1 MADLAHPRLAAAIV
15 AAIITACRAA
25 AARSPGVRR
34 LYAGVTLSSFP
45 RQTRCLTRVRGA
57 RGHGSGIARAIA
69 LAVSEEGGRVI
80 AAGRRPDDLAG
91 AYSGRD
97 IDIEQ
102 VDVTDE
108 SSIAALAGRIGVVDH
123 VVSTASAR
131 ARGGYRDLTASLVNA
146 SFDTKVTGPLLLAKH
161 FAGNLAPDGSFLF
174 MSGATALKPAPGMLA
189 VAATNAAVDA
199 IVAGLAP
206 IRVNAIAPGTIDT
219 GAYDA
224 LGDERKAALFQAR
237 SAANPA
243 RRIGTADDVAAAAL
257 AALTNGF
264 LTGVSIPVD
273 GGEHLV

>member
-1 MADLAHPRLAAAIV
+1 MPSLKDKTVLVIGR
-15 AAIITACRAA
+15 
-25 AARSPGVRR
+25 
-34 LYAGVTLSSFP
+34 
-45 RQTRCLTRVRGA
+45 
-57 RGHGSGIARAIA
+57 GSGIARAIA
-69 LAVSEEGGRVI
+69 LAVSEDGGRVI
-80 AAGRRPDDLAG
+80 AAGRHPDDLAG
-91 AYSGRD
+91 AYRGLG
-97 IDIEQ
+97 IGIEQ

-108 SSIAALAGRIGVVDH
+108 SSIAALADRTAPDH

-131 ARGGYRDLTASLVNA
+131 ARGGYADLTASLVNA
-146 SFDTKVTGPLLLAKH
+146 SFGTKVTGPLLLAKH
-161 FAGNLAPDGSFLF
+161 FAGKLAPGGSFLF
-174 MSGATALKPAPGMLA
+174 MSGATALKPTLGMLA

-199 IVAGLAP
+199 ITAGLAVELAP

-243 RRIGTADDVAAAAL
+243 RRIGTAEDIAAAAL

-264 LTGVSIPVD
+264 LTGASIPVD

>member
-1 MADLAHPRLAAAIV
+1 MPSLKDRTVLVIGR
-15 AAIITACRAA
+15 
-25 AARSPGVRR
+25 
-34 LYAGVTLSSFP
+34 
-45 RQTRCLTRVRGA
+45 
-57 RGHGSGIARAIA
+57 GSGIARAII
-69 LAVSEEGGRVI
+69 LAVSEDRGQVV
-80 AAGRRPDDLAG
+80 AAGRHPDDLAD
-91 AYSGRD
+91 AYRGMD
-97 IDIEQ
+97 IGIEH
-102 VDVTDE
+102 VDLTDE
-108 SSIAALAGRIGVVDH
+108 SSVAALADRIATVDH

-131 ARGGYRDLTASLVNA
+131 ARGGYADLTASLVNA
-146 SFDTKVTGPLLLAKH
+146 SFGTKVTGPLLLAKH
-161 FAGNLAPDGSFLF
+161 FAGHLPSDGSFLF

-189 VAATNAAVDA
+189 VAATNAAVNA
-199 IVAGLAP
+199 ITAGLAVELAP

-243 RRIGTADDVAAAAL
+243 RRIGTADDIAAAAL

>member
-1 MADLAHPRLAAAIV
+1 VPSLKDKTVL
-15 AAIITACRAA
+15 IIGR
-25 AARSPGVRR
+25 
-34 LYAGVTLSSFP
+34 
-45 RQTRCLTRVRGA
+45 
-57 RGHGSGIARAIA
+57 GSGIARAIA
-69 LAVSEEGGRVI
+69 LAVSENGGQVI
-80 AAGRRPDDLAG
+80 AAGRHPDDLAG
-91 AYSGRD
+91 SYRGTD
-97 IDIEQ
+97 IGTEH

-108 SSIAALAGRIGVVDH
+108 SSIAALAGRIASIDH

-146 SFDTKVTGPLLLAKH
+146 SFGTKVTGPMLLAKH
-161 FAGNLAPDGSFLF
+161 LAGRLPPDGSFLF

-199 IVAGLAP
+199 ITAGLAVELAR
-206 IRVNAIAPGTIDT
+206 IRVNALAPGTIDT

-224 LGDERKAALFQAR
+224 LGRERKAALFQAR
-237 SAANPA
+237 SATNPA

-257 AALTNGF
+257 MALTNGF

>member
-1 MADLAHPRLAAAIV
+1 MPSLKDRTVL
-15 AAIITACRAA
+15 IIGR
-25 AARSPGVRR
+25 
-34 LYAGVTLSSFP
+34 
-45 RQTRCLTRVRGA
+45 
-57 RGHGSGIARAIA
+57 GSGIARAIA
-69 LAVSEEGGRVI
+69 LAVGDDGGRVI
-80 AAGRRPDDLAG
+80 AAGRHPDDLAG

-108 SSIAALAGRIGVVDH
+108 SSVAALADRIAGIDH

-131 ARGGYRDLTASLVNA
+131 ARGGYRDLTPGLVHA

-161 FAGNLAPDGSFLF
+161 LAVKLAPDGSFLF

-199 IVAGLAP
+199 IVAGLAVELAP

-224 LGDERKAALFQAR
+224 LGADRKAALFKAR

-243 RRIGTADDVAAAAL
+243 RRIGTADDIAAAAI

-264 LTGVSIPVD
+264 LTGISIPVD

>member
-1 MADLAHPRLAAAIV
+1 MPALKDKTVL
-15 AAIITACRAA
+15 IIGR
-25 AARSPGVRR
+25 
-34 LYAGVTLSSFP
+34 
-45 RQTRCLTRVRGA
+45 
-57 RGHGSGIARAIA
+57 GSGIARAIA

-80 AAGRRPDDLAG
+80 AVGRHRDDLAG
-91 AYSGRD
+91 AYTGRD

-108 SSIAALAGRIGVVDH
+108 SSIAALATRVGPLDH
-123 VVSTASAR
+123 VVSAASAR
-131 ARGGYRDLTASLVNA
+131 ARGGYADLTADLVAA
-146 SFDTKVTGPLLLAKH
+146 SFSTKVTGALLLAKH
-161 FAGNLAPDGSFLF
+161 FAGNLPPDGSFLF

-199 IVAGLAP
+199 VTAGLAVELAP

-224 LGDERKAALFQAR
+224 LGEEPKAALFKAR

-243 RRIGTADDVAAAAL
+243 RRIGTADDIGAAAL
-257 AALTNGF
+257 AVLTNGF